1 MVLVHQ
7 SVLKQR
13 KNHYICPREKSF
25 NHINIVSL
33 FILYDR
39 INSVIEDTHIDIT
52 LR

>member
-1 MVLVHQ
+1 MALLH
-7 SVLKQR
+7 SAVLKQD

-39 INSVIEDTHIDIT
+39 INSIIEDAHLDFT
-52 LR
+52 LP